1 MMNLNLNLNLNL
13 GRGNVDKASTK
24 PGQSNPTTKRR
35 ALGDITNAVVDE
47 DIRSAV
53 NNKKPLFTIAT
64 QSHPTEQREIEK
76 AASQTHIAD
85 DREYMLRVIDDIDG
99 RDADNPLL
107 VTCYVNELYDH
118 FNELE
123 KEFRVSSTYM
133 GKQEFVNDKM
143 RSILVDWLVRNSSA
157 AA

>member
-13 GRGNVDKASTK
+13 GRGNVDKVSTK

-53 NNKKPLFTIAT
+53 NNKKPLFAIAT
-64 QSHPTEQREIEK
+64 QSHPAEQRELEK
-76 AASQTHIAD
+76 ASSQNHIAD
-85 DREYMLRVIDDIDG
+85 DREYMQRVIDDIDG

-133 GKQEFVNDKM
+133 AKQEFVNDKM
-143 RSILVDWLVRNSSA
+143 RSILVDWLVNHS
-157 AA
+157 